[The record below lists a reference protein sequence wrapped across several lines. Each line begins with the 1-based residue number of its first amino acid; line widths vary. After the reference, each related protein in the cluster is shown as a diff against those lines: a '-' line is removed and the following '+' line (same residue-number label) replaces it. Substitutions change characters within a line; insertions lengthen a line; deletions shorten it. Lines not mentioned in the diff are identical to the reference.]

1 MKGLPL
7 NTKNLPELVSNV
19 NAKDLGGMMNKFAT
33 ETVTSVQRVNLSLM
47 IISINHS
54 AT

>member
-7 NTKNLPELVSNV
+7 NTKNLPELVSIALEGRNV

-33 ETVTSVQRVNLSLM
+33 ETVTSLM